1 MCLDSLSKISMLP
14 HLKKGV
20 ALEMAPVL
28 SLPITGKI
36 FCSCSVLSAVLGI
49 LVSQIGHIWNYLKQ
63 KELGTVRYF
72 S

>member
-1 MCLDSLSKISMLP
+1 MLP
-14 HLKKGV
+14 QLKKGV

-28 SLPITGKI
+28 SLLITGKI
-36 FCSCSVLSAVLGI
+36 FRRCSVFSAVLGI

-63 KELGTVRYF
+63 KELGTVRDF